1 MAQENGRRRYRS
13 DLRARQA
20 RETRRTV
27 VAAAA
32 DLFVRHGYASTTLD
46 AVAEAAGVSRKT
58 VSNAVGGKPALLKLA
73 WDHTLVGD
81 DEPVSMA
88 DRPAVARIRATT
100 DPAEAIR
107 LWVELVVGVAER
119 ASGLTGVVV
128 AAADTD
134 ADAAALLERSAAER
148 LVGARAFAGHLDAI
162 GGLRAGLSPES
173 AADLLWTLNDGA
185 AFRGLVLERGWP
197 VPAFRDWLV
206 RVASASVLA
215 EQRAVSAQR

>member
-1 MAQENGRRRYRS
+1 MSQVNGRRSYRS

-32 DLFVRHGYASTTLD
+32 DLFVRHGYAGTTLD
-46 AVAEAAGVSRKT
+46 TVADAAGVSRKT
-58 VSNAVGGKPALLKLA
+58 VFNAVGGKPALLKLA
-73 WDHTLVGD
+73 WDHAVVGD

-88 DRPAVARIRATT
+88 DRPAVARIVATT

-107 LWVELVVGVAER
+107 LWVEMVVEVAER
-119 ASGLTGVVV
+119 ASGLAGVVV

-134 ADAAALLERSAAER
+134 ADAAALLERAAAER
-148 LVGARAFAGHLDAI
+148 LAGARAFAGHLDAI
-162 GGLRAGLSPES
+162 GGLRDDLSPDS

-185 AFRGLVLERGWP
+185 AFRRLVLERGWW

-206 RVASASVLA
+206 RVACASLL
-215 EQRAVSAQR
+215 SG

>member
-1 MAQENGRRRYRS
+1 MTVENGRRRYRS

-20 RETRRTV
+20 RDTRRTV

-32 DLFVRHGYASTTLD
+32 DLFVRDGYAATTLD

-58 VSNAVGGKPALLKLA
+58 VFNAVGGKPVLLKLA

-88 DRPAVARIRATT
+88 DRPAVARIVATT
-100 DPAEAIR
+100 DPAAAIG
-107 LWVELVVGVAER
+107 LWADLVVDVAER
-119 ASGLTGVVV
+119 TVGLSGVVV

-134 ADAAALLERSAAER
+134 PDAAALLERSATER
-148 LVGARAFAGHLDAI
+148 WAGARAFAGHLDAI
-162 GGLRAGLSPES
+162 GGLRDGLAVEE

-185 AFRGLVLERGWP
+185 AYRLLVLDRGWA
-197 VPAFRDWLV
+197 VAAYRQWLV
-206 RVASASVLA
+206 RVTVASVLDP
-215 EQRAVSAQR
+215 VIT

>member
-1 MAQENGRRRYRS
+1 MTVGNGRRAYRS

-20 RETRRTV
+20 RETRRAV

-32 DLFVRHGYASTTLD
+32 DLFVRHGYAATTLD

-58 VSNAVGGKPALLKLA
+58 VFNAVGGKPVLLKLA

-81 DEPVSMA
+81 DEPMSMA
-88 DRPAVARIRATT
+88 ERPPVARIGATT

-107 LWVELVVGVAER
+107 LWVDLMVDVAER
-119 ASGLTGVVV
+119 TSALAGVLI

-134 ADAAALLERSAAER
+134 DDAAALLERSATER
-148 LVGARAFAGHLDAI
+148 WAGARAFATHLGAI
-162 GGLRAGLSPES
+162 GGLRDGLPVEE

-185 AFRGLVLERGWP
+185 AYRRLVLDRRWSAA
-197 VPAFRDWLV
+197 AFREWMV
-206 RVASASVLA
+206 RVARASVL
-215 EQRAVSAQR
+215 SG